1 MIRNS
6 KSEIPYNDIDYEIRN
21 LVKYINNV
29 DGIETYGS
37 CCGHGEGRAWII
49 LLADSIED
57 INKFMYTYFYCNDGW
72 EISLYMTDVD
82 IDNKDWSKLRFM
94 LHTVIDYEYVDLA
107 ISNVT
112 KLFYIKQHEEMTK
125 KITEILWDKD
135 EMQDDI
141 PYGIC

>member
-1 MIRNS
+1 MLRNS
-6 KSEIPYNDIDYEIRN
+6 KSEIPYNDIDYEIRD

-94 LHTVIDYEYVDLA
+94 LHTVIDYKYVDLA

-112 KLFYIKQHEEMTK
+112 KLFYIKQHTGLIN
-125 KITEILWDKD
+125 KIVESQEDRIN
-135 EMQDDI
+135 DDV
-141 PYGIC
+141 PYDVC

>member
-1 MIRNS
+1 MLRNS
-6 KSEIPYNDIDYEIRN
+6 KSEIPYNDIDYEIRD

-94 LHTVIDYEYVDLA
+94 LHTVIDYKYVDLA

-112 KLFYIKQHEEMTK
+112 KLFYIKQHTDLIN
-125 KITEILWDKD
+125 KIVESQEDRIN
-135 EMQDDI
+135 DDM
-141 PYGIC
+141 PYDVC